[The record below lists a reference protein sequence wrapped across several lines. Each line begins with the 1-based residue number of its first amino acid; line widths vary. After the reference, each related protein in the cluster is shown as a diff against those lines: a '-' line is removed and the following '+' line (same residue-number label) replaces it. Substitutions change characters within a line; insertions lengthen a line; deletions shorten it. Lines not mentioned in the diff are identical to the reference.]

1 MKLIIA
7 GTRNFDDVELMY
19 SSIEHLIGQ
28 VTEVV
33 SGHARGADQM
43 GEMWAHEHNIPVK
56 LFEANWQKF
65 GKTAGFIRNEHM
77 AKYGDSLVVFW
88 DGESK
93 GTYNMI
99 YQMRKLSKPVEIVFY
114 DNDSPEG

>member
-7 GTRNFDDVELMY
+7 GTRTFNDIILIEKSL
-19 SSIEHLIGQ
+19 EHLVGEI
-28 VTEVV
+28 TEVV
-33 SGHARGADQM
+33 SGNARGADKL
-43 GEMWAHEHNIPVK
+43 GEAWAKEHGIPVK
-56 LFEANWQKF
+56 IFEANWQKF

>member
-1 MKLIIA
+1 
-7 GTRNFDDVELMY
+7 
-19 SSIEHLIGQ
+19 
-28 VTEVV
+28 
-33 SGHARGADQM
+33 
-43 GEMWAHEHNIPVK
+43 
-56 LFEANWQKF
+56 
-65 GKTAGFIRNEHM
+65 M